1 MPAEFEPQLPD
12 KSADDN
18 SADDDKQ
25 VKPGFGKRLEAFA
38 SVAAPTTLATALLF
52 YFGYVATLARYLH
65 FGVDLSALNL
75 TTTEFLL
82 LGTEVIFPA
91 IAVLLVLTAAGW
103 ATHRGVRQI
112 LAADRSPLT
121 RGLAIVIIVVGAAMF
136 VRGTIGLLSV
146 AVARDEFPGITPLTF
161 GLGLPLAAYGGWVL
175 GRAPRMPTVLMII
188 LVGVATLGL
197 FWGTNSF
204 AAAYGRG
211 RANQVAAALH
221 TRPAVVLD
229 TKERLYLTLPGVTET
244 ALPASEGQTFRFRYR
259 GLHVLI
265 AAGGRLFLVPAQWNA
280 ASDTVVV
287 VPYSDA
293 VRIQFSPG

>member
-1 MPAEFEPQLPD
+1 MPD

-18 SADDDKQ
+18 SADGDH
-25 VKPGFGKRLEAFA
+25 VTKPGLGKRLETFA
-38 SVAAPTTLATALLF
+38 GVAAPTTLATALLF

-65 FGVDLSALNL
+65 FGVDLSTLNL

-91 IAVLLVLTAAGW
+91 IAVLLVLTVAGW
-103 ATHRGVRQI
+103 ATHRGVRRV
-112 LAADRSPLT
+112 LAAGRSLVG
-121 RGLAIVIIVVGAAMF
+121 RVLAIVIFLVGASMF
-136 VRGTIGLLSV
+136 VRGTIGVLSI
-146 AVARDEFPGITPLTF
+146 AIARDEFPGITPLTF
-161 GLGLPLAAYGGWVL
+161 GLGLPIAAYGVWTLRGT
-175 GRAPRMPTVLMII
+175 GKMPAVLMVV
-188 LVGVATLGL
+188 LVGIATLGL
-197 FWGTNSF
+197 FWATNSF

-244 ALPASEGQTFRFRYR
+244 ALPASEGQTFRYRYR

-265 AAGGRLFLVPAQWNA
+265 AAGGRLFLVPAHWNG
-280 ASDTVVV
+280 TPGTVV
-287 VPYSDA
+287 VPYGDA
-293 VRIQFSPG
+293 ARIQFFPG